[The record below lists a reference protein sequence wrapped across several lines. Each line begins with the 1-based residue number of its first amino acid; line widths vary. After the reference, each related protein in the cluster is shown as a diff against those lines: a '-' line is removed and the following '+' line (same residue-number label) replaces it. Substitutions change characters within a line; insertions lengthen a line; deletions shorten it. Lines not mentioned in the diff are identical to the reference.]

1 MCLKANSKIHLNIIT
16 VIPQIM
22 IISKIKRYTR
32 EVEKDLPNEKA
43 KMEVFYSPHFL
54 IHSLNYFIT
63 NIRVYLV
70 LRLCKILLYK
80 RIMYFSTTFTQ
91 GDNRQNL
98 VYFTV

>member
-32 EVEKDLPNEKA
+32 EVEEDLPNEKA

-70 LRLCKILLYK
+70 LIY
-80 RIMYFSTTFTQ
+80 
-91 GDNRQNL
+91 
-98 VYFTV
+98 